1 MSVDTTTVDTP
12 VRKIA
17 LRSSRGPQGDVAGRA
32 NSTLLM
38 QMSATRHP
46 PFAPSELAEMLKPF
60 VLLDAFDM
68 DRAEFTRF
76 NAGALHPHSGMAT
89 LTYITGGDMQYQDS
103 SGAGGVL
110 KEGDIEWLHASL
122 GAFHAGEVGEQGCQL
137 FQLWI
142 ALPPEQE
149 TGEAISIHLHKEQ
162 VPKVGPVAV
171 LLGTYKGVSSP
182 LTSPS
187 DMTYLGVSLKAGQRW
202 RYEPPAAHTVA
213 WMATKFGNV
222 RVPELVEKH
231 ELVAFE
237 PSNQAIEFEAVSDVE
252 FVVGSAVKHPYP
264 LSIYGESVHTSPEAL
279 EKGKAHLAETYARL
293 IAEGRVVV
301 MDQAAGHD

>member
-1 MSVDTTTVDTP
+1 MSVTAATVEAP

-17 LRSSRGPQGDVAGRA
+17 LRTRGHSIGRVKSA
-32 NSTLLM
+32 LLM
-38 QMSATRHP
+38 EPTVERAP
-46 PFAPSELAEMLKPF
+46 PNTPSELAEMLKPF
-60 VLLDAFDM
+60 ILLDAFDM
-68 DRAEFTRF
+68 DHAEFNSF
-76 NAGALHPHSGMAT
+76 GLHPHSGMAT
-89 LTYITGGDMQYQDS
+89 LTFITGGEMQYEDS

-110 KEGDIEWLHASL
+110 KEGDVEWLHASL
-122 GAFHAGEVGEQGCQL
+122 GAFHAGAVGEQGCQL

-149 TGEAISIHLHKEQ
+149 TGEAKSIHLHKEQ
-162 VPKVGPVAV
+162 VPKVGPVTV

-182 LTSPS
+182 LTPPS

-202 RYEPPAAHTVA
+202 RYEPPAGHTVA
-213 WMATKFGNV
+213 WMATKFGSV

-252 FVVGSAVKHPYP
+252 FVVGSAVKHPYS

-279 EKGKAHLAETYARL
+279 EKGKARIAETKARL
-293 IAEGRVVV
+293 IAEGRLV
-301 MDQAAGHD
+301 MAQTPGHD

>member
-1 MSVDTTTVDTP
+1 MSAATATADAP

-17 LRSSRGPQGDVAGRA
+17 LRTRGHSIGRVKSA
-32 NSTLLM
+32 LLM
-38 QMSATRHP
+38 QMSATFDP

-68 DRAEFTRF
+68 DHAEFKSF
-76 NAGALHPHSGMAT
+76 GLHPHSGMAT
-89 LTYITGGDMQYQDS
+89 LTFITGGEMKYEDS

-110 KEGDIEWLHASL
+110 KEGDVEWLHASL
-122 GAFHAGEVGEQGCQL
+122 GAFHAGAVGEQGCQL

-149 TGEAISIHLHKEQ
+149 TGEAKSIHLHKEQ

-182 LTSPS
+182 LTAPS
-187 DMTYLGVSLKAGQRW
+187 DMTYLGVSLKAGERW

-213 WMATKFGNV
+213 WMATKFGSV

-237 PSNQAIEFEAVSDVE
+237 PSSQAIEFEAVSDVE
-252 FVVGSAVKHPYP
+252 FVVGSAVKHPYS

-279 EKGKAHLAETYARL
+279 EKGRAHIAETKMRL
-293 IAEGRVVV
+293 IAEGRLV
-301 MDQAAGHD
+301 MAQTPGHD

>member
-1 MSVDTTTVDTP
+1 MSAATTTADAA

-17 LRSSRGPQGDVAGRA
+17 LRSSRGPRGDIAGRLK
-32 NSTLLM
+32 STLLM
-38 QMSATRHP
+38 QMSGTLHP
-46 PFAPSELAEMLKPF
+46 PFAPSELAEMVKPF

-68 DRAEFTRF
+68 DHAEFKSF
-76 NAGALHPHSGMAT
+76 GLHPHSGMAT
-89 LTYITGGDMQYQDS
+89 LTFITGGEMKYEDS

-110 KEGDIEWLHASL
+110 KEGDVEWLHASL
-122 GAFHAGEVGEQGCQL
+122 GAFHAGAVGEQGCQL

-149 TGEAISIHLHKEQ
+149 TGEAKSIHLHKEQ
-162 VPKVGPVAV
+162 VPKVGPVTV

-182 LTSPS
+182 LTPPS
-187 DMTYLGVSLKAGQRW
+187 DITYLGVSLKAGQRW

-213 WMATKFGNV
+213 WMATKFGGV

-279 EKGKAHLAETYARL
+279 EKGKAHIAETKTRL
-293 IAEGRVVV
+293 IAEGRLV
-301 MDQAAGHD
+301 MAQTPGHD

>member
-1 MSVDTTTVDTP
+1 MSVAAADAS

-17 LRSSRGPQGDVAGRA
+17 LRTRGDNVGRA
-32 NSTLLM
+32 KSRLLM
-38 QMSATRHP
+38 EPTVERAP
-46 PFAPSELAEMLKPF
+46 PNTPSELAEMLKPF
-60 VLLDAFDM
+60 IILDAFDM
-68 DRAEFTRF
+68 DHAEF
-76 NAGALHPHSGMAT
+76 NAFGLHPHSGMAT
-89 LTYITGGDMQYQDS
+89 LTFITGGEMQYEDS

-110 KEGDIEWLHASL
+110 KEGDVEWLHASL
-122 GAFHAGEVGEQGCQL
+122 GAFHAGAVGEQGCQL

-149 TGEAISIHLHKEQ
+149 TGEAKSIHLHKEQ
-162 VPKVGPVAV
+162 VPKVGPVTV

-182 LTSPS
+182 LTPPS
-187 DMTYLGVSLKAGQRW
+187 DITYLGVSLKAGQSW

-213 WMATKFGNV
+213 WMATKFGSV

-252 FVVGSAVKHPYP
+252 FVVGSAVKHPYS
-264 LSIYGESVHTSPEAL
+264 LSIGHESVHTSPEAL
-279 EKGKAHLAETYARL
+279 QKGEAHLAEIKARL
-293 IAEGRVVV
+293 IAEGRLV
-301 MDQAAGHD
+301 MSQT

>member
-1 MSVDTTTVDTP
+1 MSAATATVDAP

-17 LRSSRGPQGDVAGRA
+17 LRTRGHSIGRLKSA
-32 NSTLLM
+32 LLM
-38 QMSATRHP
+38 EPTVERAP
-46 PFAPSELAEMLKPF
+46 PNTPSELAEMLKPF
-60 VLLDAFDM
+60 ILLDAFDM
-68 DRAEFTRF
+68 DHAEFNSF
-76 NAGALHPHSGMAT
+76 GLHPHSGMAT
-89 LTYITGGDMQYQDS
+89 LTFITGGEMQYEDS

-110 KEGDIEWLHASL
+110 KEGDVEWLHASL
-122 GAFHAGEVGEQGCQL
+122 GAFHAGAVGEQGCQL

-149 TGEAISIHLHKEQ
+149 TGEPKSIHLHKEQ
-162 VPKVGPVAV
+162 VPKVGPVTV

-182 LTSPS
+182 LTPPS
-187 DMTYLGVSLKAGQRW
+187 DIAYLGVSLKAGQRW

-213 WMATKFGNV
+213 WMATKFGSV

-252 FVVGSAVKHPYP
+252 FVVGSAVKHPYS

-279 EKGKAHLAETYARL
+279 EKGIARIAETKTRL
-293 IAEGRVVV
+293 ISEGRLV
-301 MDQAAGHD
+301 MAQTPDHAAD

>member
-1 MSVDTTTVDTP
+1 MSTAAATTTADAA

-17 LRSSRGPQGDVAGRA
+17 LRSSRGPQGDIAGRL

-38 QMSATRHP
+38 QMSATRAP

-68 DRAEFTRF
+68 DYAEF
-76 NAGALHPHSGMAT
+76 NAFGLHPHSGMAT
-89 LTYITGGDMQYQDS
+89 LTYITGGELNYEDS

-110 KEGDIEWLHASL
+110 KEGDVEWLHASL
-122 GAFHAGEVGEQGCQL
+122 GAFHAGTVGEQGCQL
-137 FQLWI
+137 FQLWV

-149 TGEAISIHLHKEQ
+149 AGEAVSIHLHKEQ
-162 VPKVGPVAV
+162 VPKVGPVTV
-171 LLGTYKGVSSP
+171 LLGTYEGVSSP

-187 DMTYLGVSLKAGQRW
+187 DMTYLGVSLKAGERW

-222 RVPELVEKH
+222 RVPELVEKQ

-279 EKGKAHLAETYARL
+279 EKGQAHLAQTKARL
-293 IAEGRVVV
+293 IAEGRLV
-301 MDQAAGHD
+301 MAQAPGHE